1 MDSINTPEGAAKAL
15 AQVTQHLRER
25 AGLSRKEKDMPDGTR
40 YVYLEGGEGEALFLL
55 HGFGANKDHFVR
67 VAEGLTGRYRVIL
80 PDHIGFGEST
90 ADASLPHDAAAQ
102 AERLAILARTL
113 GIERYHVGG
122 SSMGGHISM
131 LWAAQQPEAVQS
143 LWLLNPG
150 GVWSGPKSE
159 MRQRIEATGKV
170 VLIART
176 PAEYKDLLDAVVFK
190 PVPVPPAMIEV
201 MAAPRIASA
210 DLETQ
215 IFFELGKEGVEAK
228 VDGLKTPTLVVWGK
242 EDRIIH
248 AGCGE
253 VLTKL
258 MPNAQLVLLD
268 EIGHVPAL
276 ECPERV
282 VQDYIK
288 FRDELST

>member
-1 MDSINTPEGAAKAL
+1 MDSINTPAGAAKAL
-15 AQVTQHLRER
+15 AQITQHLRER
-25 AGLSRKEKDMPDGTR
+25 AGLSRKAIDMPDGTR
-40 YVYLEGGEGEALFLL
+40 YVYLEGGEGEPLFLL

-90 ADASLPHDAAAQ
+90 ADAGLAHDAWTQ
-102 AERLAILARTL
+102 AGRLAGLANAL
-113 GIERYHVGG
+113 GLQQYHVGG
-122 SSMGGHISM
+122 SSMGGHIAM
-131 LWAAQQPEAVQS
+131 MWAAAQPEAVLS

-176 PAEYKDLLDAVVFK
+176 PAEYKALLDAVVFK
-190 PVPVPPAMIEV
+190 PAHVPEAMIEA

-215 IFFELGKEGVEAK
+215 IFFELGKEGVEAR
-228 VDGLKTPTLVVWGK
+228 VNGLKTPTLVVWGR

-248 AGCGE
+248 HGCGDI
-253 VLTKL
+253 LTRL
-258 MPNAQLVLLD
+258 MPNAQLILID

-282 VQDYIK
+282 VEDYIR
-288 FRDELST
+288 FRSDMPA